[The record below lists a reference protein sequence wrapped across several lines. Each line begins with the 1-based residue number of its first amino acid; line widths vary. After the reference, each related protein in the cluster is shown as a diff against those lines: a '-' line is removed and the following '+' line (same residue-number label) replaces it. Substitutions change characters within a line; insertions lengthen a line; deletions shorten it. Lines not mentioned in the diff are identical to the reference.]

1 MQAAH
6 QGKGFGRALMSA
18 IESWAR
24 ENGAQ
29 DLRLNVWHFNQRAV
43 KLYEELGFEMRA
55 HTMGKRLQ
63 FNTEHV

>member
-1 MQAAH
+1 
-6 QGKGFGRALMSA
+6 MSA